1 MQEGAARVGGIMA
14 ETETIEA
21 PSGEQRHRGAL
32 DPVMM
37 MLAAMMLAI
46 ALTWIIP
53 SGRHD
58 RTSDKENAPVIAGTY
73 KQLPKPIGLDALVP
87 HAPQPG
93 VARPVSPVALVTA
106 IPEGLKRSAPLIFMI
121 LMLGGMFG
129 ILRSSG
135 ALDAG
140 IQRLIGISRGDVRI
154 LVPVLMLA
162 FSAGSTF
169 LGMISEYLLLI
180 PVMIALADRM
190 GRSRMFGFALVTLAA
205 KIGYLA
211 SVTSPVALLIAQPIV
226 GVPVFSGLGFRLAI
240 WLLFLGIAVLVVLR
254 AGRVTHPPEPVTVER
269 LSPRHLGILLIA
281 GAAVSALVYGSIALG
296 WDDGEFSALF
306 ILAAGGMA
314 AVAGMRPAHAAHLFV
329 GGMKMM
335 MLAALLVGMG
345 RAVEVILREGQILDT
360 IIEAVSVQIHG
371 LPPVI
376 VAPIVMA
383 VEMVLTLLIPSTSAK
398 AALSIPVLGP
408 IAASAG
414 VSGQT
419 TVLAFLLGNGLVNM
433 LAPTSGMLLAY
444 LAAAGIPYNQWFRF
458 AFPIFLLLTALSVA
472 AMMIAVVIGY

>member
-1 MQEGAARVGGIMA
+1 MSDAHTPVIPAGRPAR
-14 ETETIEA
+14 
-21 PSGEQRHRGAL
+21 HGAL
-32 DPVMM
+32 DPVLM

-46 ALTWIIP
+46 VLTWIIP

-58 RTSDKENAPVIAGTY
+58 RTSAKENAPVIAGTY
-73 KQLPKPIGLDALVP
+73 RELPKPLGWDGLVP
-87 HAPQPG
+87 RPASPDM
-93 VARPVSPVALVTA
+93 ARPVSPVALATA
-106 IPEGLKRSAPLIFMI
+106 ISEGLKRSAPLIFMI

-129 ILRSSG
+129 ILRSTG

-140 IQRLIGISRGDVRI
+140 IQRLIGISRGDIRI
-154 LVPVLMLA
+154 LVPVLMIAL
-162 FSAGSTF
+162 SAGSTF

-180 PVMIALADRM
+180 PIVIALGERL
-190 GRSRMFGFALVTLAA
+190 GRSRMFGFALVTFAA

-226 GVPVFSGLGFRLAI
+226 GVPVFSGLSFRLAI
-240 WLLFLGIAVLVVLR
+240 WVLFLGIAILFVLR
-254 AGRVTHPPEPVTVER
+254 AGKVTGTIEAIESDR
-269 LSPRHLGILLIA
+269 LSPRHFGILLIA
-281 GAAVSALVYGSIALG
+281 GGAIAALVYGSIELG

-306 ILAAGGMA
+306 LATSAAMA
-314 AVAGMRPAHAAHLFV
+314 AVARLKPAAAAHIFVDGMR
-329 GGMKMM
+329 MM

-371 LPPVI
+371 LSPI
-376 VAPIVMA
+376 FVAPIVMA

-458 AFPIFLLLTALSVA
+458 AFPLFLLLTCLCVA
-472 AMMIAVVIGY
+472 AMMLAVAIGY